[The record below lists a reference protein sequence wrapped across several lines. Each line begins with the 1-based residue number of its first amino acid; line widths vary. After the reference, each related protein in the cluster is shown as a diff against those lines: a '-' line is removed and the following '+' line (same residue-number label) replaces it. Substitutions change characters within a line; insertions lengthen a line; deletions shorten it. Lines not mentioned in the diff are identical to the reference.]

1 MAGILLQF
9 VSADLKTL
17 AKSGIREGKNMAK
30 GMKFKQL
37 RNGEK
42 WGGELFA

>member
-1 MAGILLQF
+1 
-9 VSADLKTL
+9 
-17 AKSGIREGKNMAK
+17 MAK

-42 WGGELFA
+42 WGGELFAWKDILHEENYFSLHIALSV